1 MIRRFIL
8 GVDAGMHAA
17 GVALSF
23 SGEVIGCFI
32 TKEGIN
38 AFIEKI
44 RKIGIPSIIACDVAK
59 PSFFAKKLAAI
70 YNVTLF
76 SPVSDISEG
85 EKEKLSPI
93 KDRHLRDAHA
103 AAVLC
108 WRKYANRIRHVLT
121 VERSEEKASFL
132 IHALLNGTCISEAER
147 QYRARKQLERPEVSM
162 VIKKESKKEQVR
174 TKTSELLEEII
185 QLKKKNKRLEEEN
198 KTLRKMLERL
208 KKKKRKEMKNTEIK
222 KLKNKIYALLSEV
235 KRLRALVSKK

>member
-23 SGEVIGCFI
+23 SGEVISCFI
-32 TKEGIN
+32 TKEGIKT
-38 AFIEKI
+38 FVERI
-44 RKIGIPSIIACDVAK
+44 RKIGMPSIIACDVAK

-70 YNVTLF
+70 YNVALF
-76 SPVSDISEG
+76 SPVNDISER

-108 WRKYANRIRHVLT
+108 WRKYANKIRHIFT
-121 VERSEEKASFL
+121 VEKSQEKASFL
-132 IHALLNGTCISEAER
+132 IHALLNGMCISEAER
-147 QYRARKQLERPEVSM
+147 EYEARKNEREEVKM
-162 VIKKESKKEQVR
+162 VVKKESKKEQVKP
-174 TKTSELLEEII
+174 KTSELLEEII
-185 QLKKKNKRLEEEN
+185 QLKRKNKQLEEEN
-198 KTLRKMLERL
+198 KTLRKMLERV
-208 KKKKRKEMKNTEIK
+208 KRKKREEMKNAEIK
-222 KLKNKIYALLSEV
+222 KLKNRIYALLSEV